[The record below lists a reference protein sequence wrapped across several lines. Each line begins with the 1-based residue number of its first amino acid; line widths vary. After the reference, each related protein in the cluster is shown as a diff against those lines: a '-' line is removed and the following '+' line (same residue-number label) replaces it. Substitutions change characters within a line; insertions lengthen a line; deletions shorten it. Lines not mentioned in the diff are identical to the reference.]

1 MSARRS
7 LTLIAAAALLV
18 PTAALR
24 AAQDTQS
31 ILAGAPIDLS
41 LTVYRAP
48 SRESGSMSLEDLQ
61 GFALVRETRMV
72 KLPAGLSRVRFEG
85 VADGIEPVSA
95 ILTGL
100 TEGVVEKNLDAQL
113 LSPATLLAAAAGRPV
128 TLARSNP
135 RTGRIER
142 LPASI
147 LTGPDA
153 DGVVFQTSA
162 GIEALR
168 CSGLPEAFTFSGV
181 SGLSA
186 TPTLSVLVRA
196 ARPIARQVTLSYLA
210 RGFDW
215 AADYTATLSPNGET
229 LDLGA
234 WVTLGNANPVGFP
247 DAHTQVVAGRVNHE
261 NNQVEPIDVGGPV
274 LARCWP
280 QGSTSDAVWV
290 LQVGRAVPLG
300 FEAQARERFMASPM
314 AAATLEE
321 VAVSGNR
328 VSQEQL
334 GDLKLYRVPHRTTV
348 ASLESKQVRLL
359 DRDSIPVRRVYGAE
373 LRDWDIEDAAD
384 SPWSP
389 ASVLLR
395 TRNNAA
401 NHLGL
406 PLPSGRVA
414 VFGWH
419 QGTQLL
425 LNEADM
431 RDLAVDEEVE
441 IALGTSSDVQ
451 VRARSESVTID
462 PARVRKIPLVPG
474 VVSIR
479 EAQVDDAR
487 VVEVS
492 NARASK
498 IDFELMLLLE
508 DGARVVRADH
518 ALGMKNGHP
527 IFRLTIPAHRTA
539 RVRYQTE
546 LEETEPTRD

>member
-7 LTLIAAAALLV
+7 LPLVVAAGLLASAACS
-18 PTAALR
+18 R
-24 AAQDTQS
+24 AAEEAQP
-31 ILAGAPIDLS
+31 ILAGAPMDLS

-48 SRESGSMSLEDLQ
+48 SRESGSMSLENLQ

-72 KLPAGLSRVRFEG
+72 QLPAGLSRVRFEG

-100 TEGVVEKNLDAQL
+100 SEGVLEKNLDAQL

-128 TLARSNP
+128 ILVRSNR
-135 RTGRIER
+135 RTGKIER

-162 GIEALR
+162 GIEALS
-168 CSGLPEAFTFSGV
+168 CSGLPESFTFSSA

-186 TPTLSVLVRA
+186 TPTLSVLVRTV
-196 ARPIARQVTLSYLA
+196 RPIARQVTLSYLA

-215 AADYTATLSPNGET
+215 AADYTATLSAGGKT

-247 DAHTQVVAGRVNHE
+247 EAHTQVVAGRVNHE
-261 NNQVEPIDVGGPV
+261 NNQVEPIDAGGPV

-280 QGSTSDAVWV
+280 RGSTGDAVWV
-290 LQVGRAVPLG
+290 LQVDSAIPLG
-300 FEAQARERFMASPM
+300 FARAREFFAPSPL
-314 AAATLEE
+314 AATALEE
-321 VAVSGNR
+321 VSVTGNR

-359 DRDSIPVRRVYGAE
+359 DRSSIPVRRIYGTE
-373 LRDWDIEDAAD
+373 LPDEDIDDDAD

-395 TRNNAA
+395 TRNTAA

-419 QGTQLL
+419 QDVPLL

-462 PARVRKIPLVPG
+462 PAHVRKIPLLPG
-474 VVSIR
+474 VVSVR
-479 EAQVDDAR
+479 EARVDDAR
-487 VVEVS
+487 AVEIG

-498 IDFELMLLLE
+498 IDFELLLRLE
-508 DGARVVRADH
+508 DGVRVVRADH
-518 ALGMKNGHP
+518 PMGMKNGHP
-527 IFRLTIPAHRTA
+527 IFRLTIPAHGTA

-546 LEETEPTRD
+546 HDEAEPTRD